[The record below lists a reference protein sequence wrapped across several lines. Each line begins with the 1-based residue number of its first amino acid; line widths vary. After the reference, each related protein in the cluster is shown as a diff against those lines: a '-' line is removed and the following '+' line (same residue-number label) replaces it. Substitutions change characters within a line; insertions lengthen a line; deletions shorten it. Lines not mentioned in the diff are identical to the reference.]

1 MTANTAPKHDD
12 SEPATKMLRVTL
24 TAEQWRRLRVKA
36 AEQDESMT
44 RFVGAI
50 LAREAGEGDD
60 A

>member
-1 MTANTAPKHDD
+1 
-12 SEPATKMLRVTL
+12 MLRVTL